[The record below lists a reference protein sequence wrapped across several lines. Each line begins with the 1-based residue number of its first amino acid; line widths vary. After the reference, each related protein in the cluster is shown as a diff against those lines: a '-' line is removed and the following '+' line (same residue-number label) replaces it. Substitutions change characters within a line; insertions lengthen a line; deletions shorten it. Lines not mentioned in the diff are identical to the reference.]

1 MKIMKPITYTLLGLL
16 LLLQY
21 PLWFGS
27 GGLLTLW
34 RLHQETGIQQE
45 ENLRLKERNQIL
57 GAKVLNLKKGLDSIE
72 ERARTELGM
81 VKKGETFYRVIETP
95 D

>member
-34 RLHQETGIQQE
+34 QLHQETGIQQE

>member
-21 PLWFGS
+21 PLWFGG

-34 RLHQETGIQQE
+34 RLHQEISIQQE
-45 ENLRLKERNQIL
+45 ENLRLKERNQAL
-57 GAKVLNLKKGLDSIE
+57 EARVLNLKQGLDSIE
-72 ERARTELGM
+72 ERARIELGM
-81 VKKGETFYRVIETP
+81 VKRGETFYRIVEMP